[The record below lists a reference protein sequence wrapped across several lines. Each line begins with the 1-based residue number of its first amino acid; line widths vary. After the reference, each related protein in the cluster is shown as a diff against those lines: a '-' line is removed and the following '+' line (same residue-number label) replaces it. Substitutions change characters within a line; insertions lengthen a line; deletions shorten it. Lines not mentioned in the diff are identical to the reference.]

1 MKTMVLDIGGT
12 AIKSAIAQNSVL
24 SSVRETPTRASLGGA
39 YVMSQ
44 AKEIISSYKDTYAFE
59 RIGISTAGQVDP
71 VKGSIIYAN
80 HNIPGYTGTP
90 VKEIME
96 DFFHVPVSVENDVN
110 AAAIGEACY
119 GAGKEEKDFV
129 CLTYGTGVGGAVFIN
144 GSLYHGSSFSAGEL
158 GALIVHPEDRQPEID
173 MYSGC
178 YEKYASTTALVAKAK
193 EYDSSITN
201 GKILFSRIEEPQI
214 RTIIDQWIDEIV
226 YGLVSITHLLNPSCI
241 ILGGGIM
248 EQPYIPDQ
256 IEQKLMPSIMSSFRG
271 LKIKTAQLGN
281 QAGMLGAARLAEENS

>member
-1 MKTMVLDIGGT
+1 MKTMVLYIGGT
-12 AIKSAIAQNSVL
+12 AIKSAIAQNGVL

-39 YVMSQ
+39 YVLSQ

-59 RIGISTAGQVDP
+59 RIGISTAGQVNP

-96 DFFHVPVSVENDVN
+96 DFFHVPVAVENDVN

-214 RTIIDQWIDEIV
+214 RAIIDQWIDEIV

>member
-12 AIKSAIAQNSVL
+12 AIKSAIAQNGVL
-24 SSVRETPTRASLGGA
+24 SSVRETPTRSSLGGA

-59 RIGISTAGQVDP
+59 RIGISTAGQVNP

-96 DFFHVPVSVENDVN
+96 DFFHVPVAVENDVN

-214 RTIIDQWIDEIV
+214 RAIIDQWIDEIV

>member
-12 AIKSAIAQNSVL
+12 AIKSAIAQNGVL
-24 SSVRETPTRASLGGA
+24 SSVRETPNRASLGGA

-59 RIGISTAGQVDP
+59 RIGISTAGQVNP

-90 VKEIME
+90 VKEIIE
-96 DFFHVPVSVENDVN
+96 DFFHVPVAVENDVN
-110 AAAIGEACY
+110 TAAIGEACY

-214 RTIIDQWIDEIV
+214 RAIIDQWIDEIV

-256 IEQKLMPSIMSSFRG
+256 IEQKLMPSIMASFRG

>member
-12 AIKSAIAQNSVL
+12 AIKSAIAQNGVL

-44 AKEIISSYKDTYAFE
+44 AKEIISSYKDTYTFE
-59 RIGISTAGQVDP
+59 RIGISTAGQVNP

-96 DFFHVPVSVENDVN
+96 DFFHVPVAVENDVN

-214 RTIIDQWIDEIV
+214 RAIIDQWIDEIV

>member
-12 AIKSAIAQNSVL
+12 AIKSAIAQNGVL

-59 RIGISTAGQVDP
+59 RIGISTAGQVNP

-80 HNIPGYTGTP
+80 HNIPGYTGTS

-96 DFFHVPVSVENDVN
+96 DFFHVPVAVENDVN

-214 RTIIDQWIDEIV
+214 RAIIDQWIDEIV

-256 IEQKLMPSIMSSFRG
+256 IEQKLIPSIMASFRG

>member
-12 AIKSAIAQNSVL
+12 AIKSAIAQNGVL

-59 RIGISTAGQVDP
+59 RIGISTAGQVNP

-80 HNIPGYTGTP
+80 HNIPGYTGTS

-96 DFFHVPVSVENDVN
+96 DFFHVPVAVENDVN

-214 RTIIDQWIDEIV
+214 RAIIDQWIDEIV
-226 YGLVSITHLLNPSCI
+226 YGLVSITHLLNSSCI

-256 IEQKLMPSIMSSFRG
+256 IEQKLMPSIMASFRG

>member
-12 AIKSAIAQNSVL
+12 AIKSAIAQNGVL
-24 SSVRETPTRASLGGA
+24 SSVRETPTRSSLGGA

-59 RIGISTAGQVDP
+59 RIGISTAGQVNP

-96 DFFHVPVSVENDVN
+96 DFFHVPVAVENDVN

-129 CLTYGTGVGGAVFIN
+129 CLTYGTGVGGAV
-144 GSLYHGSSFSAGEL
+144 L
-158 GALIVHPEDRQPEID
+158 
-173 MYSGC
+173 
-178 YEKYASTTALVAKAK
+178 
-193 EYDSSITN
+193 
-201 GKILFSRIEEPQI
+201 
-214 RTIIDQWIDEIV
+214 
-226 YGLVSITHLLNPSCI
+226 
-241 ILGGGIM
+241 
-248 EQPYIPDQ
+248 
-256 IEQKLMPSIMSSFRG
+256 
-271 LKIKTAQLGN
+271 
-281 QAGMLGAARLAEENS
+281 

>member
-12 AIKSAIAQNSVL
+12 AIKSAIAQNGVL

-59 RIGISTAGQVDP
+59 RIGISTAGQVNP

-96 DFFHVPVSVENDVN
+96 DFFHVHVAVENDVN

-214 RTIIDQWIDEIV
+214 RAIIDQWIDEIV
-226 YGLVSITHLLNPSCI
+226 YGLVSIAHLMNPSCI

>member
-12 AIKSAIAQNSVL
+12 ASKSAIAQNGVL

-59 RIGISTAGQVDP
+59 RIGISTAGQVNP

-96 DFFHVPVSVENDVN
+96 DFFHVPVAVENDVN

-214 RTIIDQWIDEIV
+214 RAIIDQWIDEIV

>member
-12 AIKSAIAQNSVL
+12 AIKSAIAQNGVL

-59 RIGISTAGQVDP
+59 RIGISTAGQVNP

-96 DFFHVPVSVENDVN
+96 DFFHVPVAVENDVN

-158 GALIVHPEDRQPEID
+158 GALIVHPKDRQPKID

-214 RTIIDQWIDEIV
+214 RAIIDQWIDEIV

>member
-214 RTIIDQWIDEIV
+214 RAIIDQWIDEIV

>member
-12 AIKSAIAQNSVL
+12 AIKSAIAQNGVL

-44 AKEIISSYKDTYAFE
+44 AKEIMSSYKDTYAFE
-59 RIGISTAGQVDP
+59 RIGISTAGQVNP

-96 DFFHVPVSVENDVN
+96 DFFHVPVAVENDVN

-214 RTIIDQWIDEIV
+214 RAIIDQWIDEIV

>member
-12 AIKSAIAQNSVL
+12 AIKSAIAQNGVL
-24 SSVRETPTRASLGGA
+24 SSVRGTPTRASLGGA

-59 RIGISTAGQVDP
+59 RIGISTAGQVNP

-96 DFFHVPVSVENDVN
+96 DFFHVHVAVENDVN

-214 RTIIDQWIDEIV
+214 RAIIDQWIDEIV
-226 YGLVSITHLLNPSCI
+226 YGLVSITHLMNPSCI

>member
-12 AIKSAIAQNSVL
+12 AIKSAIAQNGVL
-24 SSVRETPTRASLGGA
+24 SSVRETPTRSSLGGA

-59 RIGISTAGQVDP
+59 RIGISTAGQVNP

-96 DFFHVPVSVENDVN
+96 DFFHVPVAVENDVN

-214 RTIIDQWIDEIV
+214 RAIIDQWIDEII
-226 YGLVSITHLLNPSCI
+226 YGLVSITHLLNPSCV

>member
-12 AIKSAIAQNSVL
+12 AIKSAIAQNGVL

-59 RIGISTAGQVDP
+59 RIGISTAGQVNP

-96 DFFHVPVSVENDVN
+96 DFFHVHVAVENDVN

-178 YEKYASTTALVAKAK
+178 YEKYTSTTALVAKAK

-214 RTIIDQWIDEIV
+214 RAIIDQWIDEIV

>member
-12 AIKSAIAQNSVL
+12 AIKSASAQNGVL
-24 SSVRETPTRASLGGA
+24 SSVRETPTRSSLGGA

-59 RIGISTAGQVDP
+59 RIGISTAGQVNP

-96 DFFHVPVSVENDVN
+96 DFFHVPVAVENDVN

-129 CLTYGTGVGGAVFIN
+129 CLTYGTGVGGAVFTN

-214 RTIIDQWIDEIV
+214 RAIIDQWIDEIV

-248 EQPYIPDQ
+248 KQPYIPDQ

>member
-12 AIKSAIAQNSVL
+12 AIKSAIAQNGVL

-59 RIGISTAGQVDP
+59 RIGISTAGQVNP

-90 VKEIME
+90 VKEIIE
-96 DFFHVPVSVENDVN
+96 DFFHVPVAVENDVN
-110 AAAIGEACY
+110 TAAIGEACY

-144 GSLYHGSSFSAGEL
+144 GSLSHGSSFSAGEL

-214 RTIIDQWIDEIV
+214 RAIIDQWIDEIV

-256 IEQKLMPSIMSSFRG
+256 IEQKLMPSIMASFRG

>member
-12 AIKSAIAQNSVL
+12 AIKSAIAQNGVL

-59 RIGISTAGQVDP
+59 RIGISTAGQVNP

-96 DFFHVPVSVENDVN
+96 DFFHVPVAVENDVN

-214 RTIIDQWIDEIV
+214 RAIIDQWIDEIV
-226 YGLVSITHLLNPSCI
+226 YGLVSITHLLNPACI

>member
-12 AIKSAIAQNSVL
+12 AIKSAIAQNGVL

-59 RIGISTAGQVDP
+59 RIGISTAGQVNP

-90 VKEIME
+90 VKEIIE
-96 DFFHVPVSVENDVN
+96 DFFHVPVAVENDVN
-110 AAAIGEACY
+110 TAAIGEACY

-214 RTIIDQWIDEIV
+214 RAIIDQWIDEIV

-256 IEQKLMPSIMSSFRG
+256 IEQKLMPSIMASFRG

>member
-12 AIKSAIAQNSVL
+12 AIKSAIAQNGVL

-59 RIGISTAGQVDP
+59 RIGISTAGQVNP

-96 DFFHVPVSVENDVN
+96 DFFHVHVAVENDVN

-214 RTIIDQWIDEIV
+214 RAIIDQWIDEIV

>member
-12 AIKSAIAQNSVL
+12 AIKSAIAQNGVL
-24 SSVRETPTRASLGGA
+24 SSVRETPTRSSLGGA

-59 RIGISTAGQVDP
+59 RIGISTAGQVNP

-96 DFFHVPVSVENDVN
+96 DFFHVPVAVENDVN

-214 RTIIDQWIDEIV
+214 RAIIDQWIDEIV

-248 EQPYIPDQ
+248 KQPYIPDQ
-256 IEQKLMPSIMSSFRG
+256 IEQKLMPSIMSNFRG

>member
-12 AIKSAIAQNSVL
+12 AIKSAIAQNGVL

-59 RIGISTAGQVDP
+59 RIGISTAGQVNP

-96 DFFHVPVSVENDVN
+96 DFFHVPVAVENDVN
-110 AAAIGEACY
+110 EAAIGEACY

-214 RTIIDQWIDEIV
+214 RAIIDQWIDEIV

>member
-12 AIKSAIAQNSVL
+12 AIKSAIAQNGVL

-59 RIGISTAGQVDP
+59 RIGISTAGQVNP

-96 DFFHVPVSVENDVN
+96 DFFHVPVAVENDVN

-214 RTIIDQWIDEIV
+214 RAIIDQWIDEIV

-256 IEQKLMPSIMSSFRG
+256 IEQKLMPSIMSSFCG

>member
-12 AIKSAIAQNSVL
+12 AIKSAIAQNGVL

-59 RIGISTAGQVDP
+59 RIGISTAGQVNP

-96 DFFHVPVSVENDVN
+96 DFFHVHVAVENDVN

-214 RTIIDQWIDEIV
+214 RAIIDQWIDEIV
-226 YGLVSITHLLNPSCI
+226 YGLVSITHLMNPSCI